1 MAVLAVLGLM
11 NLAWMAV
18 FAVVLFLEK
27 AWRHGIMLSHV
38 AGAACVMLGLTVI
51 IRPDIL
57 HLL

>member
-11 NLAWMAV
+11 NLALMAV
-18 FAVVLFLEK
+18 VAVVFLLEK
-27 AWRHGIMLSHV
+27 TWRHGIMLSHV
-38 AGAACVMLGLTVI
+38 AGAASVILGLTVI